1 MKKFLAIILLTAFA
15 VPAMAQHHHFRHH
28 PHHGHFARHGHVIK
42 HYHHGG
48 NWVAPLIIGGV
59 VGAAIA
65 SRPLTQTETVIV
77 QPQPVIVKPDNCTP
91 WTETQ
96 QPDGTIVRT
105 RTCVD

>member
-1 MKKFLAIILLTAFA
+1 MKKFLAILLLTLVS
-15 VPAMAQHHHFRHH
+15 VPALAQHWNHGHRHH
-28 PHHGHFARHGHVIK
+28 GQARYYGHYSHN
-42 HYHHGG
+42 

-65 SRPLTQTETVIV
+65 SRPLTTQTETVIS
-77 QPQPVIVKPDNCTP
+77 QPQSVIVKQENCTP

-105 RTCVD
+105 RTCAQ